1 MGETFIPRIRIGIA
15 KIVVA
20 ILVFAGSVL
29 LARQRDA
36 DRPQSAPAIRHRPI
50 DVDSRHIR
58 LSIIN
63 AMSTSEFYR
72 RNIGL
77 TKL

>member
-1 MGETFIPRIRIGIA
+1 MGETFIPRIRVGIA

-36 DRPQSAPAIRHRPI
+36 DRPQSAPQYGTGQLMLTVATFGLA
-50 DVDSRHIR
+50 
-58 LSIIN
+58 LSMLCPHQNFIAEI
-63 AMSTSEFYR
+63 SV
-72 RNIGL
+72 
-77 TKL
+77 